1 MPPKEPGNAWRGATM
16 EFRDVKGFEP
26 YYSVTDTGEGGL
38 ALYGKP
44 WALVYPHRKADN
56 GHFFK
61 GPWLFEER
69 R

>member
-1 MPPKEPGNAWRGATM
+1 M
-16 EFRDVKGFEP
+16 EFRDVTALNIITGES
-26 YYSVTDTGEGGL
+26 YSFANLKEGGL